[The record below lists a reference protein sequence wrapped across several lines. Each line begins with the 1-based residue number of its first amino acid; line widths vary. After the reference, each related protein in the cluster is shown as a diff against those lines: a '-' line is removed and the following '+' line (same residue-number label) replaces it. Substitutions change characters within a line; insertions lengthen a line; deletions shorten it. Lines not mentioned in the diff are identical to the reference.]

1 MQSNLKSALPST
13 LTGSLREYRV
23 VEGSDLLRRIEGFEA
38 WQYRRFQ
45 EGFWPY
51 SRATDAGPR
60 TACVGSATTSA
71 ARHRA

>member
-60 TACVGSATTSA
+60 TALSASVTTSA

>member
-1 MQSNLKSALPST
+1 MQNIYKSALPST

-51 SRATDAGPR
+51 SRSTDAGPR
-60 TACVGSATTSA
+60 TAWRPATTWA
-71 ARHRA
+71 ARRRA

>member
-23 VEGSDLLRRIEGFEA
+23 VEGSDLLRRIEGFERGNTGA
-38 WQYRRFQ
+38 
-45 EGFWPY
+45 
-51 SRATDAGPR
+51 SRKGSGPIPAPPTR
-60 TACVGSATTSA
+60 GREQLCRLLTTSA